1 LLHKV
6 QRRTTTDEAIDILR
20 DLIAQIPKLR
30 QAGRY
35 SGHHYRWLQNAYFEL
50 GRIFGPQSGVLRNL
64 QQLTWSVRSGPLPLD
79 ANWNARGCIDRENEK
94 AFEDDLERAQ
104 GILESGID
112 QLERVGLDQVRRET
126 GCFVAAGARKVFI
139 THGHAE
145 DVLRRVEDFVRALG
159 LEPVVVKRGPS
170 LGDSVDDLVE
180 RRIEECQAQIVLATA
195 DDQVDG
201 AWQPRPNVIHEI
213 GLGQRIFKDRI
224 IYLKEDRCEFPSN
237 VASKVWEPFARDSKR
252 AAGDGAPLAFAL
264 RPSSSLPAVT

>member
-1 LLHKV
+1 M
-6 QRRTTTDEAIDILR
+6 TTDEAISTLR
-20 DLIAQIPKLR
+20 DIIADIPTVE

-35 SGHHYRWLQNAYFEL
+35 SGLHVRWLQNVSFEL
-50 GRIFGPQSGVLRNL
+50 GRIFGPRSRVSGNFA
-64 QQLTWSVRSGPLPLD
+64 QLTWSARSGPLPLD
-79 ANWNARGCIDRENEK
+79 ANWDLRGVVDRENQK
-94 AFEDDLERAQ
+94 AFENDLERAQ

-112 QLERVGLDQVRRET
+112 QLQRVGLEQVRQET
-126 GCFVAAGARKVFI
+126 GYFVAAGARKVFI

-145 DVLRRVEDFVRALG
+145 DVLRRVEDFIRALG
-159 LEPVVVKRGPS
+159 LEPVVVKRGAS

-201 AWQPRPNVIHEI
+201 ALQPRPNVIHEI

-237 VASKVWEPFARDSKR
+237 VAPKVWEPFARDNLEPAYQKIAKELR
-252 AAGDGAPLAFAL
+252 AMGLL
-264 RPSSSLPAVT
+264 

>member
-1 LLHKV
+1 MLG
-6 QRRTTTDEAIDILR
+6 QIIADIPR
-20 DLIAQIPKLR
+20 VAE
-30 QAGRY
+30 AGRY
-35 SGHHYRWLQNAYFEL
+35 SGIHIRWLQNTSFEL
-50 GRIFGPQSGVLRNL
+50 ARIFGPRSRVSGNFA
-64 QQLTWSVRSGPLPLD
+64 QLTWSARPGPLPLD
-79 ANWNARGCIDRENEK
+79 ANWDARGVIDRENEK

-112 QLERVGLDQVRRET
+112 QLDRIGLDQVRRET
-126 GCFVAAGARKVFI
+126 GYFVAAGARKVFI
-139 THGHAE
+139 SHGHAE

-159 LEPVVVKRGPS
+159 LEPVVVKRGAS

-195 DDQVDG
+195 DDQVDE

-237 VASKVWEPFARDSKR
+237 VAPKVWEPFARDNLEPAFQKIARELR
-252 AAGDGAPLAFAL
+252 AM
-264 RPSSSLPAVT
+264 SLL